1 MKLKF
6 VIIVFVVFLFSACEN
21 RSSGGNHVLPEPN
34 SEGAVL
40 YEKFCDACHAPPRI
54 ASHKPDEWLNIV
66 DRMQTHRIKKAYNP
80 LNEQEKKTLVLYL
93 KKHAAK

>member
-1 MKLKF
+1 MKPKF
-6 VIIVFVVFLFSACEN
+6 VIVVVAFSLLSACEN
-21 RSSGGNHVLPEPN
+21 HLNAEKYLLPEPN

-40 YEKFCDACHAPPRI
+40 YEKFCDACHLPPRI
-54 ASHKPDEWLNIV
+54 DSHKPDEWLNIV
-66 DRMQTHRIKKAYNP
+66 NRMQTHRIKKAYNP